1 MNPNGSALPA
11 ALRSWCVSPGDVYAA
26 SPTPTA
32 YTCGP
37 SWISPVPRRPTT
49 ACSWRWCSR
58 VVHPPGSTS
67 KQGLTLAHF
76 KAQLED
82 LRDTSLTL
90 ELNLSTF
97 GPHPRVKLAYMG
109 DEVHLS

>member
-1 MNPNGSALPA
+1 MGTSVSPCPHAALPDFSAFSA
-11 ALRSWCVSPGDVYAA
+11 ARLFSSSVSRRIFAA
-26 SPTPTA
+26 
-32 YTCGP
+32 
-37 SWISPVPRRPTT
+37 V
-49 ACSWRWCSR
+49 
-58 VVHPPGSTS
+58 
-67 KQGLTLAHF
+67 QGLTLAHF